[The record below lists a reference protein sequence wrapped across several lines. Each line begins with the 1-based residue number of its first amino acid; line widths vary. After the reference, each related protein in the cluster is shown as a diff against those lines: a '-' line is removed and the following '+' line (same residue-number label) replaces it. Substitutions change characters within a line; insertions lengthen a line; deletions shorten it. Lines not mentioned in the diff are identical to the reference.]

1 MSFILRLSRYSSAI
15 HCCRYFYHGYV
26 TVDAGNA
33 EGVVEVARFFHIK
46 WLIDIARHY
55 LACHLCWENYSLVLH
70 LADQY
75 VLGDVRAAVLSYVGN
90 AFMQMSS
97 RPKFLRLQFEALHDL
112 LADDWFIAAT
122 EWEILRSVLRWLQ
135 HDPAERSVH
144 CVPLLQLIRFPLL
157 EPSELDSL
165 GSDVTEIDE
174 LVELIAEARHY
185 HSIPSQRCLYPS
197 SHTAARGSLPYLVL
211 YSGMDNSNVVEY
223 RPLVAD
229 PSADIIR
236 EEVNTEFLVTALEFA
251 AVAVFG
257 DCLFVAGGYSQKH
270 WCSSAAFYCYSPH
283 RRCWTELSV
292 MRDPR
297 VSHALC
303 SADTFGLYAVAGIN
317 HLVDELGFDREVY
330 LDTVE
335 LYDPRDNLWHDAPRL
350 PFAVFN
356 AGVAFCGGRLYV
368 TGGISDNPE
377 LTVPVP
383 HVQSCRPTDD
393 GWTILS
399 DMQHERHSHSVIS
412 LNDKL
417 YVFGG
422 LTADP
427 DDTMGFVN
435 QLETE
440 VYDPAADQWTS
451 LLPVPADFGR
461 ILSLSVT
468 VGEQIILLSSF
479 GKEYFSLREFDEETG
494 SITEG
499 QPCGSFI
506 HKVAVYEASF
516 PSRKLQEL
524 ISSPA

>member
-1 MSFILRLSRYSSAI
+1 MCYY
-15 HCCRYFYHGYV
+15 RYFYHGYV
-26 TVDAGNA
+26 TVDASNA
-33 EGVVEVARFFHIK
+33 EGVVEAARFFHIK

-55 LACHLCWENYSLVLH
+55 LSCHLSWENYSVVLH

-75 VLGDVRAAVLSYVGN
+75 VLGDVRSAILSFIGN
-90 AFMQMSS
+90 AFMQVST

-112 LADDWFIAAT
+112 LAEDWFIAAT
-122 EWEILRSVLRWLQ
+122 EWEVLQAVLRWLQ
-135 HDPAERSVH
+135 HEPAERSTHRVS
-144 CVPLLQLIRFPLL
+144 LLQLIRYPLL
-157 EPSELDSL
+157 EPPELESL
-165 GSDVTEIDE
+165 GSDITEM
-174 LVELIAEARHY
+174 VELADLIKEARNY
-185 HSIPSQRCLYPS
+185 HDVPSQRCLYPS
-197 SHTAARGSLPYLVL
+197 SNTAARGSLPYLVL
-211 YSGMDNSNVVEY
+211 YSGMDNNSVVEY

-236 EEVNTEFLVTALEFA
+236 EEVNTEFLEIAFEFA

-257 DCLFVAGGYSQKH
+257 DCLFLAGGYNQKH
-270 WCSSAAFYCYSPH
+270 WCSSSALYCYSPH

-292 MRDPR
+292 MHDPR

-303 SADTFGLYAVAGIN
+303 AADAVGLYAIAGIN
-317 HLVDELGFDREVY
+317 HHVDELGFDREAY
-330 LDTVE
+330 LDSVE

-356 AGVAFCGGRLYV
+356 AGAAFCNGRLYV

-383 HVQSCRPTDD
+383 HIHSCRPTDN
-393 GWTILS
+393 GWTVLS
-399 DMQHERHSHSVIS
+399 DMLHERHSHSVIS
-412 LNDKL
+412 LHDKL

-427 DDTMGFVN
+427 ADTMGFVS

-440 VYDPAADQWTS
+440 VYDPVNDQWTS
-451 LLPVPADFGR
+451 LVPVPETCGR

-479 GKEYFSLREFDEETG
+479 GKEHFCLHEFDEETG
-494 SITEG
+494 CLTEG
-499 QPCGSFI
+499 QPCGAFI
-506 HKVAVYEASF
+506 HKMAVFDASF

>member
-1 MSFILRLSRYSSAI
+1 MCHY
-15 HCCRYFYHGYV
+15 RYFYHGYV
-26 TVDAGNA
+26 TVDASNA

-55 LACHLCWENYSLVLH
+55 LACHLSWENYSLVLQ

-75 VLGDVRAAVLSYVGN
+75 VLGDVRSAVLSYIGN
-90 AFMQMSS
+90 AFVPVSTRS
-97 RPKFLRLQFEALHDL
+97 KFLRLQFEALRDL
-112 LADDWFIAAT
+112 IAEDWFIAAT
-122 EWEILRSVLRWLQ
+122 EWEVLQAVLRWLQ
-135 HDPAERSVH
+135 HNPAERNLHRIS
-144 CVPLLQLIRFPLL
+144 LLQLIRFPLL
-157 EPSELDSL
+157 EPPELESL
-165 GSDVTEIDE
+165 GSDVTEI
-174 LVELIAEARHY
+174 VELADLIKEAQNY
-185 HSIPSQRCLYPS
+185 HNIPSQRCLYPS
-197 SHTAARGSLPYLVL
+197 SRTAARGSLPYLVL
-211 YSGMDNSNVVEY
+211 YSGMDNNSTVEY

-236 EEVNTEFLVTALEFA
+236 EEVTTEFLEIAFEFA
-251 AVAVFG
+251 AVAVLG
-257 DCLFVAGGYSQKH
+257 DSLFVAGGYSHKQ

-292 MRDPR
+292 MHDPR

-303 SADTFGLYAVAGIN
+303 AADAVGLYAVAGIN
-317 HLVDELGFDREVY
+317 HHFDELGFDREVY

-335 LYDPRDNLWHDAPRL
+335 LYDPCDNLWHDAPRL
-350 PFAVFN
+350 PFAIFN
-356 AGVAFCGGRLYV
+356 AGAAFCSGRLYV
-368 TGGISDNPE
+368 TGGISDNAE

-383 HVQSCRPTDD
+383 HVQSCRPTDN

-399 DMQHERHSHSVIS
+399 DMLHERHSHSVVS
-412 LNDKL
+412 LHDKL

-427 DDTMGFVN
+427 ADTMGFVN

-440 VYDPAADQWTS
+440 MYDPVADQWTS
-451 LLPVPADFGR
+451 LVPLPASYGS

-479 GKEYFSLREFDEETG
+479 GKEHFSLHEFDEETG

-499 QPCGSFI
+499 QPCGPFI
-506 HKVAVYEASF
+506 HKMAVFDASF
-516 PSRKLQEL
+516 PSHKLHEL
-524 ISSPA
+524 MLSPA

>member
-1 MSFILRLSRYSSAI
+1 M
-15 HCCRYFYHGYV
+15 

-46 WLIDIARHY
+46 WLVDVARHY
-55 LACHLCWENYSLVLH
+55 LSCHLSWENYSLVLH

-75 VLGDVRAAVLSYVGN
+75 VLGDVRSAVLSYIGN
-90 AFMQMSS
+90 AFMQVST
-97 RPKFLRLQFEALHDL
+97 RPRFLRLQFEALHNL
-112 LADDWFIAAT
+112 LAEDWFIAAT
-122 EWEILRSVLRWLQ
+122 EWVILQAVLRWLQ
-135 HDPAERSVH
+135 HDPDERTVH
-144 CVPLLQLIRFPLL
+144 RASLLQLIRFPLL

-165 GSDVTEIDE
+165 GSDVTDMAE
-174 LVELIAEARHY
+174 LADLIKEAQNY
-185 HSIPSQRCLYPS
+185 HNIPSQRCLYPS

-236 EEVNTEFLVTALEFA
+236 EEVNTEFLEIIFEFA
-251 AVAVFG
+251 AVSVFG
-257 DCLFVAGGYSQKH
+257 DCLFVAGGYSHKQ

-283 RRCWTELSV
+283 RRCWTELSS
-292 MRDPR
+292 MQDQR

-303 SADTFGLYAVAGIN
+303 AADTVGLYAVAGIN
-317 HLVDELGFDREVY
+317 HHVNELGFDREVY

-335 LYDPRDNLWHDAPRL
+335 LYDPRDNLWHNAPRL

-383 HVQSCRPTDD
+383 HVQSCRPTDN

-399 DMQHERHSHSVIS
+399 DMQHERHSHSIVS
-412 LNDKL
+412 LHDKL

-427 DDTMGFVN
+427 DDTMGFVS
-435 QLETE
+435 QLESE
-440 VYDPAADQWTS
+440 VYDPVADQWTS
-451 LLPVPADFGR
+451 LVSASADFGR
-461 ILSLSVT
+461 ILPLSVT
-468 VGEQIILLSSF
+468 VGEQVILLSSF
-479 GKEYFSLREFDEETG
+479 SKEHFSLHEFDEETE
-494 SITEG
+494 SISEG
-499 QPCGSFI
+499 QPCGAFI
-506 HKVAVYEASF
+506 HKMAVFDASF
-516 PSRKLQEL
+516 PSCKLQEL